1 MESSAEK
8 TKELILCHKLWFYN
22 PYIFETECRK
32 PMIFQTF
39 IIWSNRTHSLK
50 YQRSTTLESKDIG
63 IRKIRVCCKDSTK
76 EKDEEGR
83 KLEYTSTRQTRIDKL
98 RLWIQAYFPAKRTL
112 SEFKN
117 ATILGLYHAEL
128 RKSVF
133 TFYV

>member
-1 MESSAEK
+1 M
-8 TKELILCHKLWFYN
+8 
-22 PYIFETECRK
+22 
-32 PMIFQTF
+32 
-39 IIWSNRTHSLK
+39 
-50 YQRSTTLESKDIG
+50 ESKDIG